1 VNPSDLDAQLRALGP
16 EAPKT
21 LARTP
26 RPADDLRLRLRY
38 IADLI
43 NEAGSIKSPAVLIT
57 RQAAGQLVVI
67 PLKEKFTFGRNSICD
82 LNVAADAELSRTH
95 FRLISDH
102 QNYFIEDLASRNGT
116 YVNNY
121 DAKITRR
128 ELRNGDLIL
137 AGAQVLLF
145 WRQEPDPLESVG
157 RAAQIRQ
164 FV

>member
-1 VNPSDLDAQLRALGP
+1 MNPPDLDAQFGALGP

-26 RPADDLRLRLRY
+26 KPEGDLRLRLRY
-38 IADLI
+38 VADLI
-43 NEAGSIKSPAVLIT
+43 NEAGPIKASAVLIT
-57 RQAAGQLVVI
+57 RQPTGKLAVI
-67 PLKEKFTFGRNSICD
+67 PLKEKLTFGRNSACD
-82 LNVAADAELSRTH
+82 LHVAADAELSRTH
-95 FRLISDH
+95 FRLILDH

-145 WRQEPDPLESVG
+145 WRQEPPL
-157 RAAQIRQ
+157 
-164 FV
+164 